1 MKWAIELSL
10 YDLLYQPKTAIK
22 AQALADFVAEFTSLA
37 KEEKLVS
44 KKKESL
50 RVYQTSTEL
59 DQPRNIWQLRV
70 DGASNQ
76 KGAGAGVIIITPN
89 ETLLKQAI
97 TLGFPASNNEAEYEA
112 LLADIRSQATSLISI
127 ADKLLNEAQTQ
138 LESFSSIMSLTYAH
152 MRQASS
158 PL

>member
-10 YDLLYQPKTAIK
+10 YDLLYRPKTAIK
-22 AQALADFVAEFTSLA
+22 AQALADFVAEFTSSA

-89 ETLLKQAI
+89 GTLLKQAI

-127 ADKLLNEAQTQ
+127 ADKLLHEAQTQ
-138 LESFSSIMSLTYAH
+138 LESFRALC
-152 MRQASS
+152 
-158 PL
+158 P